1 MKRKNIN
8 LASLV
13 ISLFTACGS
22 NEKNKEIVSIEPGT
36 TEVTT
41 TDPRINER
49 QTENPDFNTELERY
63 GFKEI
68 FYDPERP
75 ETAEFQ
81 EAFDSYTIGDLI
93 NADNTTTFD
102 RQGFATTYDLPEFQ
116 EAIFN
121 DLKPS
126 IERVVTEDTNIQ
138 ALTFDL
144 VRSWYDNNR
153 DLGQSYGF
161 ELSDTDSVFIGKT
174 NNTTYIILNGSLNRT
189 DSTSEDSKVP
199 IIYFKPRIDN
209 TYLFVEAFAR

>member
-49 QTENPDFNTELERY
+49 QTKNPDFNTELERY

-93 NADNTTTFD
+93 NADNTT
-102 RQGFATTYDLPEFQ
+102 
-116 EAIFN
+116 
-121 DLKPS
+121 
-126 IERVVTEDTNIQ
+126 
-138 ALTFDL
+138 
-144 VRSWYDNNR
+144 
-153 DLGQSYGF
+153 
-161 ELSDTDSVFIGKT
+161 
-174 NNTTYIILNGSLNRT
+174 YIILNGSLNRT